1 MITFPI
7 KSLQGKICLSPFVM
21 IEVTLDGKVRLCG
34 CHGWQP
40 TTVGNLLESSL
51 DTILSSAQAQRIRQ
65 SIIDGT
71 YEYCNEKLCG
81 VIINQ
86 ALNSRNTVPPAVER
100 LLQDASQF
108 EMPHHISVQ
117 GDRTCNLS
125 CPSCRT
131 QVIKSDPE
139 QRQQQEQVGKAIA
152 DNIFNQPSD
161 KRIVLEVS
169 GTGELFASDLLL
181 SLVNSIDRS
190 KFPNLKLHIHTNGLL
205 SQSKWHKI
213 EHLEYAIEKITVSVD
228 AADADTYAKIRRGG
242 QWNQLLEAMHFLKTK
257 KQQLGFKLH
266 SRMIVQQGNWSEMLA
281 FYQQSKSFDVDVI
294 EYSRITNWG
303 TWTPWEFIQHD
314 VLNPKHPAYS
324 DVQNSL
330 EQIKKL
336 PDTWF
341 VGL

>member
-1 MITFPI
+1 MITFPV

-21 IEVTLDGKVRLCG
+21 IEVTLDGHVRMCG

-40 TTVGNLLESSL
+40 TTVGNLLEQPL
-51 DTILSSAQAQRIRQ
+51 DSILNSPAAQKIRQ

-71 YEYCNEKLCG
+71 YQYCNEKLCG
-81 VIINQ
+81 VIINK
-86 ALNSRNTVPPAVER
+86 ALNNLDTVPPNVKN
-100 LLQDASQF
+100 LLSDSSLF

-131 QVIKSDPE
+131 HVIKTGPE
-139 QRQQQEQVGKAIA
+139 QQQQQQLVGRAIA
-152 DNIFNQPSD
+152 KNIFHRASER
-161 KRIVLEVS
+161 RIVLEVS
-169 GTGELFASDLLL
+169 GTGELFASDMLMA
-181 SLVNSIDRS
+181 LVNNIDHS
-190 KFPNLKLHIHTNGLL
+190 QFPNLKLHIHTNGLL
-205 SQSKWHKI
+205 CQSKWHKI
-213 EHLEYAIEKITVSVD
+213 EHLESAIEKITVSVD

-242 QWNQLLEAMHFLKTK
+242 QWNQLLQAMHFFKTK

-281 FYQQSKSFDVDVI
+281 FYEQSKSFDVDII

-303 TWTPWEFIQHD
+303 TWAPWEFSQHD
-314 VLNPKHPAYS
+314 VMNSKHPSHAEA
-324 DVQNSL
+324 QNL
-330 EQIKKL
+330 LTEIKKL

>member
-21 IEVTLDGKVRLCG
+21 IEVTLDGHVRMCG

-40 TTVGNLLESSL
+40 TTVGNLLEQPL
-51 DTILSSAQAQRIRQ
+51 DSILNSPAAQKIRQ

-71 YEYCNEKLCG
+71 YQYCNEKLCG
-81 VIINQ
+81 VIINK
-86 ALNSRNTVPPAVER
+86 ALNDLDTVPPNVKN
-100 LLQDASQF
+100 LLSDSSLF

-131 QVIKSDPE
+131 HVIKTEPDQQ
-139 QRQQQEQVGKAIA
+139 QRQQLVGKAIA
-152 DNIFNQPSD
+152 QNIFYRASE

-169 GTGELFASDLLL
+169 GTGELFASDMLM
-181 SLVNSIDRS
+181 SLVNNIDHS
-190 KFPNLKLHIHTNGLL
+190 QFPNLKLHIHTNGLL
-205 SQSKWHKI
+205 CQSRWSRIAGI
-213 EHLEYAIEKITVSVD
+213 ESAVEKVTVSID
-228 AADADTYAKIRRGG
+228 AASAATYEKIRRGG
-242 QWNQLLEAMHFLKTK
+242 NWADLLSAMSWLKLK
-257 KQQLGFKLH
+257 KHQLGFKLH
-266 SRMIVQQGNWSEMLA
+266 SRMIVQQGNWNEMQD
-281 FYQQSKSFDVDVI
+281 FYQLSKTFDVDLI

-303 TWTPWEFIQHD
+303 TWPLAQFVQQD
-314 VLNPKHPAYS
+314 VMNPTHSAYDS
-324 DVQNSL
+324 AQTNL
-330 EQIKKL
+330 KQIKTL